1 MGDNG
6 GLGGKSLRRPRLPT
20 KPVSTNWS
28 AELLILGH
36 VVILNLELSIRPSN
50 SFDL

>member
-6 GLGGKSLRRPRLPT
+6 GLGGKSLRRPWLPT
-20 KPVSTNWS
+20 NPVSIKWS

-36 VVILNLELSIRPSN
+36 GGNTELRAQY
-50 SFDL
+50 